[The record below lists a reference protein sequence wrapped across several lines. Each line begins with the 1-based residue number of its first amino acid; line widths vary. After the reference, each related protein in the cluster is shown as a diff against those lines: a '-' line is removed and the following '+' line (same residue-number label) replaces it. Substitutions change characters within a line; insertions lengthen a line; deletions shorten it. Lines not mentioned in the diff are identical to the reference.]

1 MITFKCRLNLNTAL
15 GKKRSQT
22 FIFGC
27 VETQLFSVSF
37 PACHIA
43 MFTMA
48 PTVVREYLAES
59 QLLRAQLRYQRCK
72 AAPLQP
78 GVCVGISEIRIRP
91 SVYHLAES
99 PHHRPTVSC
108 HSILLMVR
116 CTDAVYFFPSLA
128 ALSLCCVLISSSRL
142 LLDLLMTTRLQ
153 FSSENKK

>member
-1 MITFKCRLNLNTAL
+1 
-15 GKKRSQT
+15 
-22 FIFGC
+22 
-27 VETQLFSVSF
+27 
-37 PACHIA
+37 

>member
-1 MITFKCRLNLNTAL
+1 MQVELKYCLGEKKIPNIYFWKCGNATFL
-15 GKKRSQT
+15 S
-22 FIFGC
+22 
-27 VETQLFSVSF
+27 LFPSL
-37 PACHIA
+37 PHCH
-43 MFTMA
+43 
-48 PTVVREYLAES
+48 
-59 QLLRAQLRYQRCK
+59 
-72 AAPLQP
+72 
-78 GVCVGISEIRIRP
+78 
-91 SVYHLAES
+91 VYHGTNSCQRVSGWVTAFEGSTPLPEMQSSSSATRGLCWHQWDQNPPFCLPFSWS